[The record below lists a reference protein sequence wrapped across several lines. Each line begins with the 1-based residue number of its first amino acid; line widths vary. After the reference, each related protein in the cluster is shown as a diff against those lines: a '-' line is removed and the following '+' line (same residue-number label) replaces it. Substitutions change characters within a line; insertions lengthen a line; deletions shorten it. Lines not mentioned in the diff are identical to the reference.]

1 LNTST
6 DDTGAPAQP
15 DPKPRRI
22 RSAARPAFMRGRHWI
37 VAASLVIMVLAP
49 TAVAAIYL
57 YTTAADQYASKV
69 GFAVRSEE
77 NSSAMDLLGSMT
89 SLSGSSSSDTDILY
103 QFIQSQELIEAV
115 DEELGLRKI
124 FSKPKRDWVFRLPE
138 DASIE
143 DIVDYWSSMI
153 RIDYD
158 PGTGLIEIQSRA
170 FDPVDARDLSRSIFA
185 HSSTMINQ
193 LSAVA
198 RGDVTRYARD
208 ELDQAVERLKQA
220 RQAVTRFRN
229 INQIVDPSADIQGQM
244 GLLNSL
250 QEQLANT
257 IIELDLLTETTRE
270 NDPRVDS
277 ARRKVDVIRKR
288 IASERRNLG
297 VGEGADREVF
307 ADLVGQFES
316 LQVDR
321 KFAEEAYVASLSAY
335 DSSLAEA
342 RRQNRYLAAYLSP
355 TLAQTPQYPQRG
367 LILGLLSMLLFGTWA
382 ISVLIYYSLRDRR

>member
-1 LNTST
+1 M
-6 DDTGAPAQP
+6 
-15 DPKPRRI
+15 RR
-22 RSAARPAFMRGRHWI
+22 RHW
-37 VAASLVIMVLAP
+37 VLAVSLLIMVIVPTTLA
-49 TAVAAIYL
+49 ALYL
-57 YTTAADQYASKV
+57 YGRAADQYASTV

-77 NSSAMDLLGSMT
+77 SSNAFDLIGSMT
-89 SLSGSSSSDTDILY
+89 NFSGSSSSDTDILY
-103 QFIQSQELIEAV
+103 KFIQSQDLIEQV
-115 DEELGLRKI
+115 DEELNLRKI
-124 FSKPKRDWVFRLPE
+124 FTKPMDDWVFSLPE

-143 DIVDYWSSMI
+143 DVVDYWSSMI
-153 RIDYD
+153 RINYD

-170 FDPVDARDLSRSIFA
+170 FDPLDARDISRSIYA

-198 RGDVTRYARD
+198 RGDVTRYSRD
-208 ELDQAVERLKQA
+208 ELAQAVERLKSA

-257 IIELDLLTETTRE
+257 IIELDMLTETTRE
-270 NDPRVDS
+270 NDPRVDT
-277 ARRKVDVIRKR
+277 ARLKAEVIRKR

-297 VGEGADREVF
+297 VGDGADREVF

-335 DSSLAEA
+335 DGSLAEA

-355 TLAQTPQYPQRG
+355 TLAQTPQYPQRR
-367 LILGLLSMLLFGTWA
+367 LILGILSLLLLGTWA
-382 ISVLIYYSLRDRR
+382 IVVLIYYSLRDRR